1 MNWIADM
8 MALSTGETL
17 ALVAI
22 CFVAGVVRGFSGFA
36 LSAMI
41 MASSVLILPP
51 VYLIP
56 VCFLLEATA
65 SILMAR
71 GGARDGDWPMVW
83 RLTAGVVV
91 GTPAGL
97 YLTTT
102 LPVDQSRMLA
112 LLVVLV
118 LAALQLAKL
127 RIPGLAT
134 PIGTYIAGGVSGVAS
149 GLASVGGM
157 VVALFVLSLN
167 APAARMRATL
177 VLYLTVSLVVSGGWL
192 LWFELLTAQSAIR
205 AAVLALPVMLGVLI
219 GARGFT
225 PKYQYFYRPF
235 CLCLLIGLAGVGL
248 VRVGV

>member
-1 MNWIADM
+1 M
-8 MALSTGETL
+8 MALSVGETL
-17 ALVAI
+17 ALAAI

-41 MASSVLILPP
+41 MASAVLILPP

-56 VCFLLEATA
+56 ICSLLEAMA
-65 SILMAR
+65 SVLMIK
-71 GGARDGDWPMVW
+71 GGSRDGDWPMVW

-112 LLVVLV
+112 LFVVLA
-118 LAALQLAKL
+118 LAALQLG
-127 RIPGLAT
+127 RIRVPALGT
-134 PIGTYIAGGVSGVAS
+134 PVGTYIAGTVSGIAS

-157 VVALFVLSLN
+157 VIALFVLSQN

-177 VLYLTVSLVVSGGWL
+177 VLYLAVTILVGWFWLIWFDVLTIQSL
-192 LWFELLTAQSAIR
+192 IR
-205 AAVLALPVMLGVLI
+205 AVFLALPVTLGVLL
-219 GARGFT
+219 GARGFI
-225 PKYQYFYRPF
+225 PKYEHLYRPF
-235 CLCLLIGLAGVGL
+235 CLCLLVGLAALGL
-248 VRVGV
+248 VRMAL

>member
-1 MNWIADM
+1 MTWIADM
-8 MALSTGETL
+8 MALSTGEAL
-17 ALVAI
+17 ALAAI

-41 MASSVLILPP
+41 MASAVLILPP
-51 VYLIP
+51 IYLIP
-56 VCFLLEATA
+56 ICFLLETTA
-65 SILMAR
+65 SVLMFR
-71 GGARDGDWPMVW
+71 GGSREGDWPMVW
-83 RLTAGVVV
+83 RLTAGVVI
-91 GTPAGL
+91 GTPVGL

-127 RIPGLAT
+127 RIPGLGS
-134 PIGTYIAGGVSGVAS
+134 PIGTYIAGGVSGIAS

-177 VLYLTVSLVVSGGWL
+177 VLYLAVTLVVSCIWL
-192 LWFELLTAQSAIR
+192 IWFEVLTVQSAVR
-205 AAVLALPVMLGVLI
+205 AAFLAPPVILGVLI

-225 PKYQYFYRPF
+225 PKYQHLYRPF
-235 CLCLLIGLAGVGL
+235 CLCLLVGLAALGL
-248 VRVGV
+248 ARMAI